1 MLKKNLQILFTFMLA
16 AILFATASAQTSAE
30 QFEPAASSSLTS
42 AQLPAGA
49 LRLAPSSVPDEI
61 TQGLDKI
68 VEAGDGKLVEGATE
82 FLAWTGED
90 YTKAKAA
97 NLMSELETS
106 LSTGGWKF
114 EVGGREGDVTFF
126 TALSENPKRRAVVG
140 FYVAAE
146 EGLLL
151 AWREVLPANAAE

>member
-16 AILFATASAQTSAE
+16 ALLAATASAQTAE
-30 QFEPAASSSLTS
+30 QFIPAASSSLTS

-49 LRLAPSSVPDEI
+49 LRIAPSSVPAEI

-68 VEAGDGKLVEGATE
+68 VEAGEGNLVEGATE
-82 FLAWTGED
+82 FLAWTGD
-90 YTKAKAA
+90 GYTKSKAA
-97 NLMSELETS
+97 NLISQLEGN
-106 LSTGGWKF
+106 LLTGGWKF
-114 EVGGREGDVTFF
+114 EIGGREGDVTFF
-126 TALSENPKRRAVVG
+126 TALAENPKRRAVVG

-151 AWREVLPANAAE
+151 AWREVLPAQAEQ

>member
-16 AILFATASAQTSAE
+16 AVLFTTASAQAASE
-30 QFEPAASSSLTS
+30 QYQPAASSTLTS
-42 AQLPAGA
+42 AQLPSGA
-49 LRLAPSSVPDEI
+49 LRIAPSSVPDEI

-68 VEAGDGKLVEGATE
+68 VEAGEGKLIQGDTE

-97 NLMSELETS
+97 NLVSQLETN
-106 LSTGGWKF
+106 LSNGGWKF
-114 EVGGREGDVTFF
+114 TVGGREGDVTFF
-126 TALSENPKRRAVVG
+126 TALAENPKRRAVVG

-151 AWREVLPANAAE
+151 AWREVLPAKPTE